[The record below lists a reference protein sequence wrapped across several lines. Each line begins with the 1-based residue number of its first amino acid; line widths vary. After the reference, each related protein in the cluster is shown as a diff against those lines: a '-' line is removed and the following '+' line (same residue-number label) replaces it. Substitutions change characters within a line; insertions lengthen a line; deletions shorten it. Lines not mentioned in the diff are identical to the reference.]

1 MYLTLQSAFTPHP
14 RPPGQTSYAFMWAIP
29 NMIPLPPNTIF
40 DMWKAIAPFSFN
52 TTHGAFVGMDVRD
65 KALKKRMLESMQ
77 IQVRIGGWKT
87 HEIFDQQEARD

>member
-1 MYLTLQSAFTPHP
+1 
-14 RPPGQTSYAFMWAIP
+14 MWAIP

-52 TTHGAFVGMDVRD
+52 TTHGPFISIDVRD

-77 IQVRIGGWKT
+77 IQVRTGGWKT